1 MEFSWNIFQVRQCDY
16 VSHVESLWRP
26 PSGPAVVLSK
36 AVGPMRGN
44 FLVSKFSVSSWL
56 ISSSAAAVPRV
67 NKSST
72 KHTYRLEAKRQKTP
86 TLAGPACVIH
96 VLQCPPS
103 EVTGGS
109 GGRMMLTQREA
120 AVEICNFDVV
130 TSDHT
135 SMLAVGGRSSL
146 GLDQSDPPCL
156 DRRWRVT
163 LTRLCDLTCHAA
175 IMLLIVPSPPFSS
188 STHYAYTISRPC
200 SLAFLSGMDSTNSL
214 SDVFT
219 TSRDLHSWTFCV
231 SSNLCS
237 CDDNGNGNG
246 NSRRSQ
252 VMMRQAQH

>member
-1 MEFSWNIFQVRQCDY
+1 MVF
-16 VSHVESLWRP
+16 HVESLWRP

-36 AVGPMRGN
+36 AVGRCAAIS
-44 FLVSKFSVSSWL
+44 LVSKFSVSSWL
-56 ISSSAAAVPRV
+56 VSSSAAAFP
-67 NKSST
+67 
-72 KHTYRLEAKRQKTP
+72 
-86 TLAGPACVIH
+86 
-96 VLQCPPS
+96 CPPS

-135 SMLAVGGRSSL
+135 SMLAVGGRSRL

-219 TSRDLHSWTFCV
+219 ISRDLHSWTFCV
-231 SSNLCS
+231 SSNLFL
-237 CDDNGNGNG
+237 
-246 NSRRSQ
+246 
-252 VMMRQAQH
+252 